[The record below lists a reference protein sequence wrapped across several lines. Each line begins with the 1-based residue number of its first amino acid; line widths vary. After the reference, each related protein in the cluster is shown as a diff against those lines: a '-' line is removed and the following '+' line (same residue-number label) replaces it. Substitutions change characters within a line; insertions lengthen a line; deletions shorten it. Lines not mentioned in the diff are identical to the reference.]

1 MRKAETGETIQAAV
15 RSACFTAG
23 IDFDKLDPGAVPLFE
38 IITAHPLRVAELP
51 ETNLRLRFSTA
62 ADFISRELGQSV
74 SAPSGEDY
82 PLSGFL
88 YAHEFAGNYYGVI
101 LTEKSDLTTRRR
113 YSAAHELGHYL
124 LHFLP
129 LLESQF
135 EREDPDA
142 LIWTEGLS
150 FNAGNE
156 TNEATLI
163 GKPSP
168 ALKSEAEIERE
179 ANLFAAELL
188 MPEHA
193 CRSFAVSYQSQF
205 KVNKIAMRRRM
216 ACEFF
221 VSFEAMSRR
230 LDDLGL

>member
-1 MRKAETGETIQAAV
+1 MLKAEARDMIQAVA
-15 RSACFTAG
+15 RRACFTAG
-23 IDFDKLDPGAVPLFE
+23 IDFDELEPGATPLFQ

-62 ADFISRELGQSV
+62 TDFISRELGQAV
-74 SAPSGEDY
+74 NVPTGDDC

-88 YAHEFAGNYYGVI
+88 YAHEFGGDFYGVV
-101 LTEKSDLTTRRR
+101 LTEKGDPTARRR

-129 LLESQF
+129 LLKVRSVTDE
-135 EREDPDA
+135 PDA

-150 FNAGNE
+150 FNEGNE
-156 TNEATLI
+156 ADAATI
-163 GKPSP
+163 VAKPSP
-168 ALKSEAEIERE
+168 ALKTEAEIEHE

-193 CRSFAVSYQSQF
+193 CQAFANNYQAQF
-205 KVNKIAMRRRM
+205 RLNKTAMTRRM
-216 ACEFF
+216 AGEFF
-221 VSFEAMSRR
+221 VSFEAMRWR
-230 LDDLGL
+230 LVDLDL